1 MDLGE
6 LMGAAPRIRMRSVD
20 ERQRGQLAEL
30 AVLNE
35 RLAGRQSWQIRQ
47 KLEHLKSRRRIWELI
62 YEYVT
67 KRDAITSLAMIEEA
81 NNKVSHEHN
90 QAHPA
95 QAAAALPGAMDICS
109 GLAAGRT
116 PSEST
121 PHPLV
126 LSSTQQA
133 DSRRKLISETPAGPS
148 AGRILLT

>member
-67 KRDAITSLAMIEEA
+67 KRDAIASLAMIEEA
-81 NNKVSHEHN
+81 NNKVGSQHN
-90 QAHPA
+90 NLSTSSCCTTWRTGHLQ
-95 QAAAALPGAMDICS
+95 QPGCW
-109 GLAAGRT
+109 T
-116 PSEST
+116 
-121 PHPLV
+121 H
-126 LSSTQQA
+126 
-133 DSRRKLISETPAGPS
+133 SRRANTFPTCSEQ
-148 AGRILLT
+148 

>member
-67 KRDAITSLAMIEEA
+67 KRDAIASLEMIEEA
-81 NNKVSHEHN
+81 NNKVSNLHIPSTFRTAWRCTTWA
-90 QAHPA
+90 QRTCAVAWLLDPVPA
-95 QAAAALPGAMDICS
+95 SQYLFH
-109 GLAAGRT
+109 LF
-116 PSEST
+116 
-121 PHPLV
+121 
-126 LSSTQQA
+126 
-133 DSRRKLISETPAGPS
+133 
-148 AGRILLT
+148 

>member
-67 KRDAITSLAMIEEA
+67 KRDAIASLAMIEEA
-81 NNKVSHEHN
+81 NNKVGN
-90 QAHPA
+90 QRNNLNTFRTASRCTTWRTGHLQQPGCWTHSWRA
-95 QAAAALPGAMDICS
+95 NTFPTFVGAATS
-109 GLAAGRT
+109 GQMVATKLTFATSAGQPQLAAC
-116 PSEST
+116 
-121 PHPLV
+121 
-126 LSSTQQA
+126 
-133 DSRRKLISETPAGPS
+133 
-148 AGRILLT
+148 

>member
-67 KRDAITSLAMIEEA
+67 KRDAIASLAMIEEA
-81 NNKVSHEHN
+81 NNKVSN
-90 QAHPA
+90 QHKPNTSCTACRCTPWRSGY
-95 QAAAALPGAMDICS
+95 LERPGCWMHSQRGSTFPTCS
-109 GLAAGRT
+109 EQRPAGR
-116 PSEST
+116 SM
-121 PHPLV
+121 V
-126 LSSTQQA
+126 LKS
-133 DSRRKLISETPAGPS
+133 
-148 AGRILLT
+148 